1 MRRTVGG
8 GAIAAEDGEVLASGL
23 DDGGEHAEARG
34 DLAGGV
40 GGEGV
45 HGCLAGERLL
55 LDGGEAVGIEMGQ
68 GVSGVAEQLLETGRD
83 GCAVEVLKR

>member
-1 MRRTVGG
+1 MRRTVGC

-40 GGEGV
+40 LGEGV
-45 HGCLAGERLL
+45 HGCLTGERLL

-68 GVSGVAEQLLETGRD
+68 GVGGIAEQLREPGRD
-83 GCAVEVLKR
+83 RSAA